1 MTAKIP
7 PKPKG
12 MPRRKTTVTKKAKAQ
27 AHPKA
32 TRGKKAD
39 QIQAEQILQE
49 VIYLLSNFTG
59 RQMVIQHCAE
69 KWGIGER
76 QVDEYIA
83 KAKAVLKA
91 SGSIDR
97 DTAIGQSQER
107 IREIRGLAKK
117 KGDIQSLVGVE
128 RLLIKITVPERVE
141 VSGTPGGEAI
151 KTEVVGN
158 HTMTPQ
164 DVLAVAEILKAA
176 GVTGPKD
183 NAAPRTE

>member
-7 PKPKG
+7 AKPKG
-12 MPRRKTTVTKKAKAQ
+12 MPRRKSTVTKKAKASPP
-27 AHPKA
+27 PKA
-32 TRGKKAD
+32 KRGRKSD

-49 VIYLLSNFTG
+49 VIFLLANLLG
-59 RQMVIQHCAE
+59 RQNILKHVGE
-69 KWGIGER
+69 KWGLCDNTIDG
-76 QVDEYIA
+76 YIA
-83 KAKAVLKA
+83 KARAVLRE

-97 DTAIGQSQER
+97 NTAIGQSQER
-107 IREIRGLAKK
+107 IKEIRGLAKK

-151 KTEVVGN
+151 KTEAVGN
-158 HTMTPQ
+158 HVMTPQ

-176 GVTGPKD
+176 GVTGSKD

>member
-7 PKPKG
+7 AKPKG
-12 MPRRKTTVTKKAKAQ
+12 MPRRKSTVTKKAKAQ

-32 TRGKKAD
+32 TRGRKAD

-59 RQMVIQHCAE
+59 RQGIIKHTGE
-69 KWGIGER
+69 KWGIGEN
-76 QVDEYIA
+76 QTDVYIA
-83 KAKAVLKA
+83 RARAVLKE

-141 VSGTPGGEAI
+141 VSGTPGGAPIQTEAVKGPLPPKTI
-151 KTEVVGN
+151 KEAYET
-158 HTMTPQ
+158 
-164 DVLAVAEILKAA
+164 LLAA
-176 GVTGPKD
+176 GAFEEEP
-183 NAAPRTE
+183 PRP